1 MENIP
6 VETKSL
12 NIVSVKINVYQL
24 VLNQGFKAVVYQ
36 YDENN
41 KVVQSQEIEVVGE
54 DYNSWMNDD
63 DMIVLIL
70 SKCGLVPL
78 QTI

>member
-24 VLNQGFKAVVYQ
+24 VLNEGFKAVVYQ

-78 QTI
+78 PTI

>member
-12 NIVSVKINVYQL
+12 NIVSVKINVYEL
-24 VLNQGFKAVVYQ
+24 VLHEGFKAVVYQ
-36 YDENN
+36 YDEDS
-41 KVVQSQEIEVVGE
+41 KVIQSQEIQVVGE
-54 DYNSWMNDD
+54 EYNSWMNDE

-70 SKCGLVPL
+70 SKCGLVRL
-78 QTI
+78 